1 MKRHKVTVSSLYET
15 GQLDVAGWDKAF
27 RAVRAISQAKPKDVW
42 PNAAT
47 GIRVALSAFA
57 LCDRLHRQSP
67 APSVVYQLPDG
78 NIVLEWRMDD
88 GRILRY
94 EVVEDGTVE
103 SMMSYADGR
112 EPEFGRFPVS
122 VGHDRFQEAAD
133 KYTSRRQWR
142 GGLNEYELAA

>member
-1 MKRHKVTVSSLYET
+1 MKRHEMTVSSLYDL
-15 GQLDVAGWDKAF
+15 GQIDVEGWDKAF
-27 RAVRAISQAKPKDVW
+27 RAVRAISLAKPKDVW
-42 PNAAT
+42 PHAPTGLKVSAT
-47 GIRVALSAFA
+47 AFA

-112 EPEFGRFPVS
+112 EPEFGRFSVS

-133 KYTSRRQWR
+133 KYVSRGQWR
-142 GGLNEYELAA
+142 GGLNDFQLAA